1 MAKDTSHLP
10 VYKPTQ
16 FGKER
21 QLNIRYGNNP
31 SRKELQQFNDYWNSE
46 QRFVDEHNHY
56 MSELDKMFDSVQRNM
71 EYLRNKYKPAQ
82 ITPLQTSD
90 STKESSS
97 DLKSNDTVVPEDTK
111 KDQPQNGNNASSDI
125 LASFADP
132 RYALDF
138 EAGFRV
144 PWVTYTSNLNE
155 QGSSTKTD
163 LPFTPKLTVNALW
176 DSHLFDKYSGDT
188 GDTDYTRIIVNG
200 KPYFVVKTTGFDR
213 NPSGIM
219 PYKWYAFDPDRG
231 QIIRLEAPLGGVP
244 FSGRKHNSSAS
255 KKPIEGGRFAKGAQW
270 KDPQALFE
278 IYPTEQSI
286 ATKKQGGIMNKKIN
300 YFKSGGSSANGN
312 SANQKTQDPKSVATA
327 PKHVGFT
334 FDSRTR
340 KLTPGYSIV
349 SQQVYPRYEFTDEY
363 GEKHPYYNEFGGTNV
378 GRVIY
383 NSPKGADTVYYDKA
397 SDWLETG
404 EGGYMTI
411 GSSPDQE
418 KAKKNFYRYINWV
431 DEIGVNEEESRE
443 AYKRALLGHKQG
455 GTMKYFQQGGAAP
468 QQDMQQQIVALVQA
482 AMQGDEKAV
491 STVNQIIEAA
501 KSGDPQAVQL
511 AQIIQQVLQQMQGQ
525 TASARLGA
533 KLNYIRSLKYAKGGK
548 TCQACNKKVE
558 MKACGGKKAK
568 KRYFGGLI

>member
-31 SRKELQQFNDYWNSE
+31 SRKELRQFNDYWNSE

-71 EYLRNKYKPAQ
+71 EYLRNKYKPVQ
-82 ITPLQTSD
+82 ITPLQTSASTEKPSQD
-90 STKESSS
+90 SK
-97 DLKSNDTVVPEDTK
+97 DTVVPEDTK
-111 KDQPQNGNNASSDI
+111 KNQPQNLNENNA
-125 LASFADP
+125 ASNNPTFP
-132 RYALDF
+132 W
-138 EAGFRV
+138 EAGPMYSV
-144 PWVTYTSNLNE
+144 PWAPTYIGTLTPPPSLGSLNG
-155 QGSSTKTD
+155 QGSSTSTG

-176 DSHLFDKYSGDT
+176 DSHLFDKYVADIGI
-188 GDTDYTRIIVNG
+188 TDRTRIIVNG
-200 KPYFVVKTTGFDR
+200 KPYFVVKTTNFER
-213 NPSGIM
+213 NKSGILPNM
-219 PYKWYAFDPDRG
+219 WYAFDPNTGR
-231 QIIRLEAPLGGVP
+231 IRRLKFASFSQTP
-244 FSGRKHNSSAS
+244 FSRTEHKSSVS
-255 KKPIEGGRFAKGAQW
+255 KKPIEGGQFVEGSSW
-270 KDPQALFE
+270 KNPQALFE
-278 IYPTEQSI
+278 IYPTPQSI
-286 ATKKQGGIMNKKIN
+286 STKKQGGIMNKIN
-300 YFKSGGSSANGN
+300 
-312 SANQKTQDPKSVATA
+312 
-327 PKHVGFT
+327 
-334 FDSRTR
+334 
-340 KLTPGYSIV
+340 
-349 SQQVYPRYEFTDEY
+349 
-363 GEKHPYYNEFGGTNV
+363 
-378 GRVIY
+378 
-383 NSPKGADTVYYDKA
+383 
-397 SDWLETG
+397 
-404 EGGYMTI
+404 
-411 GSSPDQE
+411 
-418 KAKKNFYRYINWV
+418 
-431 DEIGVNEEESRE
+431 
-443 AYKRALLGHKQG
+443 
-455 GTMKYFQQGGAAP
+455 YFQQGGATP